1 MANNGVKITTQL
13 RPSCRKCGLVTEP
26 RLPTDDPKPLS
37 LEPTHRRSQIHLVNP
52 GDPRASRLE
61 TDGVP
66 GLSAQA
72 VVETRTVVSSHL
84 IQGTLALCAC
94 PP

>member
-1 MANNGVKITTQL
+1 MEYVAHFNCAQAAGAAPK
-13 RPSCRKCGLVTEP
+13 PAEP
-26 RLPTDDPKPLS
+26 RLPTDDPEPLS
-37 LEPTHRRSQIHLVNP
+37 LEPAHRRSQIHLVNP
-52 GDPRASRLE
+52 GDPRAPRLE

-66 GLSAQA
+66 GWSSQA
-72 VVETRTVVSSHL
+72 VVDTRTVVSSHL

>member
-1 MANNGVKITTQL
+1 MSYDAQSW
-13 RPSCRKCGLVTEP
+13 RAESARHPAQCSEP

-37 LEPTHRRSQIHLVNP
+37 LEPAHRRSQIHLVNP
-52 GDPRASRLE
+52 GDPRAPRLE

-66 GLSAQA
+66 ALSAQA
-72 VVETRTVVSSHL
+72 VVDTRTVVSSHL
-84 IQGTLALCAC
+84 MQGTSALCAC